1 MWELQPVFR
10 VQGFQFIYT
19 LEEAWQFKNTKRA
32 KPDTLFMGNLRASS
46 IDSILNITT
55 EIKGDSV
62 YKLNAGIMSGEIIY
76 LDIASNQRKLNFRLD
91 NSYDSTAKKIVEILE
106 RNSLS
111 VLRLSPSIRRILTR
125 AFSTEMSVNS
135 TFPFRKVKKLDRVPA
150 LTLPIKKRVSPL
162 ASSTYKSSSTRLS
175 KNSMSTRLSET
186 LVSHSVVR

>member
-1 MWELQPVFR
+1 MKILLVFLGIILNSLIVSAQQTADTRIDSTFNLSYISVGLGGNMWELQPVFR

-46 IDSILNITT
+46 IDSILKITK

-91 NSYDSTAKKIVEILE
+91 NSYDSTAKKIVEIL
-106 RNSLS
+106 NGYI
-111 VLRLSPSIRRILTR
+111 PDKY
-125 AFSTEMSVNS
+125 
-135 TFPFRKVKKLDRVPA
+135 RKLWISDITPKI
-150 LTLPIKKRVSPL
+150 IKIK
-162 ASSTYKSSSTRLS
+162 
-175 KNSMSTRLSET
+175 
-186 LVSHSVVR
+186 